1 MMKKTILLILA
12 GLFLLMI
19 TVGCDS
25 FKTATNPAE
34 EFVKAEYIKL
44 TPEEANEMMET
55 EDVIIIDV
63 RTEEEFRQGH
73 IERAILIPD
82 YDLDK
87 LAAEML
93 PDKNATILLYCRS
106 GNRSERASHL
116 LIGMGYQNIYDFGGI
131 IDWRYGEVQCDL
143 AN

>member
-1 MMKKTILLILA
+1 MKKAILLILA
-12 GLFLLMI
+12 GLILLMI
-19 TVGCDS
+19 TVGCVS

-44 TPEEANEMMET
+44 TPEEAKEMMET

-63 RTEEEFRQGH
+63 RTEEEFRQKH

-87 LAAEML
+87 LAAKML
-93 PDKNATILLYCRS
+93 PDKDATILLYCRS

-131 IDWRYGEVQCDL
+131 IDWHYGEVQCDL